1 MGLHLSR
8 RHRRQSY
15 IMVFISCSHL
25 TRGILKRI
33 KRGKF
38 IAWKSRPTQWKEQR
52 ASLVLQDKTKISH
65 RSPPQEIHRMKA
77 IRHGLTSEEKD
88 RGNHADTETETSVHK
103 EIGNLLFTMNP

>member
-8 RHRRQSY
+8 RHRHQSY
-15 IMVFISCSHL
+15 ITVFISCCHL

-33 KRGKF
+33 KRGRF

-65 RSPPQEIHRMKA
+65 RFPTKRF
-77 IRHGLTSEEKD
+77 
-88 RGNHADTETETSVHK
+88 TE
-103 EIGNLLFTMNP
+103 